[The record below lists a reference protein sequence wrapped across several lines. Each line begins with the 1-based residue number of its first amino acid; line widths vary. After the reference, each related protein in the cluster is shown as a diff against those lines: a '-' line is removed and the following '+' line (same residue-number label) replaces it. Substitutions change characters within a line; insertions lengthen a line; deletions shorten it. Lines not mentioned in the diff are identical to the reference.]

1 MDDKNMLTLVEQA
14 LPKYAVNCFLCAGYD
29 NISAITQ
36 MMTDEGPDN
45 TLDQIEAFILKYYS
59 TSMSCYPS
67 TIAESER

>member
-1 MDDKNMLTLVEQA
+1 MLTLVEQA